1 MGYDMLKFLSLYIGN
16 EKEAFCESRF
26 DDGINIIY
34 SDDNNKGKT
43 IVLQG
48 LYYALGNTPIFP
60 STFDYENYYFIVDL
74 SLENEIFSVC
84 RKNKTFLFRNKK
96 TLNIFNS
103 SSEFKRFFDEH
114 IYTIPRIIK
123 EDREKIADL
132 DLFYQLFFVGQDKRD
147 TSKIFNSGYNNKED
161 FMNMLY
167 SYAGYSKI
175 ISNIDIEEIR
185 RKQKSLKEEREQIR
199 KKEKF
204 LNKYSSSA
212 GFATYT
218 VDRDLYLKK
227 VHDAEI
233 LNNKLISLKND
244 RNRIQNRKLK
254 NEALI
259 SELRSLSRS
268 LTEGALICLDCHGQ
282 HIGYENAN
290 KDVNFDVSDKEIRN
304 NVMFAIQNRIESA
317 NEDLDIINQKIL
329 DTQRELKEL
338 LKDEDISFESLVFYK
353 DSIQSSEAADERI
366 NQIDCELNKYDNLLK
381 MEKDKENLNVASRDA
396 WLNKLLSE
404 MNSFYKILEPTGGF
418 VFDGLFSKRDVN
430 YSGSEECEF
439 YLVKLYALAKI
450 LKHPFPVIIDAFR
463 EGEISTA
470 KENIIIRKF
479 NELPNQIIFS
489 ATLKEQELDK
499 YNAFLNI
506 NSIDYSTNMTHHI
519 LNNRDV
525 PILLQKLSEFSITLL
540 AGPSCD

>member
-1 MGYDMLKFLSLYIGN
+1 MLKFLSLYIGN

-167 SYAGYSKI
+167 SYAGCSKI

-396 WLNKLLSE
+396 LLNKLLSE

-525 PILLQKLSEFSITLL
+525 PILLQKLSDFSITLL
-540 AGPSCD
+540 AGPSRD

>member
-167 SYAGYSKI
+167 SYAGCSKI

-396 WLNKLLSE
+396 LLNKLLSE

-525 PILLQKLSEFSITLL
+525 PILLQNLSDFSITLL
-540 AGPSCD
+540 AGPSRD

>member
-167 SYAGYSKI
+167 SYAGCSKI

-396 WLNKLLSE
+396 LLNKLLSE

-525 PILLQKLSEFSITLL
+525 PILLQKLSDFSITLL
-540 AGPSCD
+540 AGPSRD

>member
-1 MGYDMLKFLSLYIGN
+1 M
-16 EKEAFCESRF
+16 
-26 DDGINIIY
+26 
-34 SDDNNKGKT
+34 
-43 IVLQG
+43 
-48 LYYALGNTPIFP
+48 
-60 STFDYENYYFIVDL
+60 
-74 SLENEIFSVC
+74 
-84 RKNKTFLFRNKK
+84 
-96 TLNIFNS
+96 
-103 SSEFKRFFDEH
+103 
-114 IYTIPRIIK
+114 
-123 EDREKIADL
+123 
-132 DLFYQLFFVGQDKRD
+132 FYQLFFVGQDKRD

-167 SYAGYSKI
+167 SYAGCSKI

-396 WLNKLLSE
+396 LLNKLLSE
-404 MNSFYKILEPTGGF
+404 MNSFYKILAATGGF

-489 ATLKEQELDK
+489 ATLKEQELD
-499 YNAFLNI
+499 
-506 NSIDYSTNMTHHI
+506 M
-519 LNNRDV
+519 
-525 PILLQKLSEFSITLL
+525 
-540 AGPSCD
+540 

>member
-167 SYAGYSKI
+167 SYAGCSKI

-268 LTEGALICLDCHGQ
+268 LTEGALICLDCHGL

-396 WLNKLLSE
+396 LLNKLLSE

>member
-167 SYAGYSKI
+167 SYAGCSKI

-396 WLNKLLSE
+396 LLNKLLSE

-525 PILLQKLSEFSITLL
+525 PILLQKLSDFSITLL

>member
-167 SYAGYSKI
+167 SYAGCSKI

-396 WLNKLLSE
+396 LLNKLLSE

-506 NSIDYSTNMTHHI
+506 NFIDYSTNMTHHI